1 MKQKEKSK
9 IRPLTREEQKFAEK
23 NHDLVYHFLNCK
35 NYPVEE
41 YYTVVIEAYLHA
53 CQIYLNREDLQQYR
67 FSTIAYK
74 KMSSAIQN
82 DLRAKNRLKRA
93 AEHGAISLNTVISD
107 GYSNTGSRCYSN
119 IIADS
124 REDIIDTII
133 QTQEDRKL
141 MEKIRSILSEQ
152 QMDIVL
158 LKLQGFSYKDIS
170 RYSGLKK
177 YIYFSELKQ
186 IKNLLRSI
194 IFVE

>member
-1 MKQKEKSK
+1 MKRKEKSK

-74 KMSSAIQN
+74 KMSSA
-82 DLRAKNRLKRA
+82 NRLKRA

-170 RYSGLKK
+170 RYMGLKK

-186 IKNLLRSI
+186 IKSLLRSI